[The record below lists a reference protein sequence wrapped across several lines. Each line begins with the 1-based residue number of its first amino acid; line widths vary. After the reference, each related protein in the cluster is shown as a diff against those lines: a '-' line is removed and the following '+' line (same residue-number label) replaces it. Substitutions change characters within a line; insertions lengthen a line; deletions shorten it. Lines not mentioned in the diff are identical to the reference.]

1 MIYEDLDDLELAR
14 RISTGDEK
22 ALKSLYDTYADLL
35 YGYIRHFLNEIP
47 DAVVEDIWQETLISV
62 IKGLS
67 GFRGNSKLFTWMC
80 GIAKHKA
87 YDYCRLKKYPLN
99 PQYQEFKNGLP
110 DQMDTNLLPEDYVL
124 QQAIQCRV
132 IKTLGT
138 LPVTYRAILIQR
150 YIDGLSVL
158 EIARSIGKSYKATES
173 LLSRARL
180 MFKSTFLKLS
190 KEQRHD

>member
-14 RISTGDEK
+14 RISIGDER

-35 YGYIRHFLNEIP
+35 FGYIKHFLNEIP

-87 YDYCRLKKYPLN
+87 YDYCRLKKYSLN
-99 PQYQEFKNGLP
+99 PQYQECKNDLLNR
-110 DQMDTNLLPEDYVL
+110 MDTNLLPEDYVL
-124 QQAIQCRV
+124 HQAIRCQV
-132 IKTLGT
+132 IKTLGI
-138 LPVTYRAILIQR
+138 LPANYRAVLIQR
-150 YIDGLSVL
+150 YFDELSVV
-158 EIARSIGKSYKATES
+158 EIAKSTGKSYKATES
-173 LLSRARL
+173 VLSRARF
-180 MFKSTFLKLS
+180 MFKSTFLKLF
-190 KEQRHD
+190 KEKRND

>member
-14 RISTGDEK
+14 RVSNGDEK
-22 ALKSLYDTYADLL
+22 ALKCLYDTYADLL
-35 YGYIRHFLNEIP
+35 FGYIKHFLNDIP
-47 DAVVEDIWQETLISV
+47 DTVVEDIWQETLISV

-67 GFRGNSKLFTWMC
+67 DFRGNSKLFTWMC

-99 PQYQEFKNGLP
+99 PQYQEFKNDLL
-110 DQMDTNLLPEDYVL
+110 DRMDTNLLPEDYVL

-132 IKTLGT
+132 IKTLGI
-138 LPVTYRAILIQR
+138 LPASYRAVLKQR
-150 YIDGLSVL
+150 YIDGLSVV

-173 LLSRARL
+173 VLSRARIT
-180 MFKSTFLKLS
+180 FKSTFLKLS
-190 KEQRHD
+190 KEQSHD